1 MKTSTALALL
11 LFVFLAGGCTGVARD
26 GTPVAVY
33 DFGQTVSSA
42 EDAGTVGTDGWI
54 GRLALDVRAAPWLDT
69 PGIGYR
75 LAYGDPRRRGQYS
88 GSRWAASP
96 ARLLA
101 QQLRRRIGFASADG
115 VAVDCVLRVELQEF
129 SQVFTAPQVSH
140 GVAQGQASLIDGRR
154 RLLASRAFDVERL
167 AHRSDA
173 AGGVQALVEAS
184 EELGRQLAT
193 WLDRLERE
201 DSSKI
206 AGCGSGIRDQGS
218 GIRDQ
223 GSEAR

>member
-1 MKTSTALALL
+1 MSANRRTGAALA
-11 LFVFLAGGCTGVARD
+11 LFVFLASGCTGVARD
-26 GTPVAVY
+26 EIPVAVY
-33 DFGQTVSSA
+33 DFGQTASPV
-42 EDAGTVGTDGWI
+42 EDAGAVGAGGWI
-54 GRLALDVRAAPWLDT
+54 GRLALDVRVAPWLDT
-69 PGIGYR
+69 QGIDYR
-75 LAYGDPRRRGQYS
+75 LAYGDPRRRGQYT

-115 VAVDCVLRVELQEF
+115 IAADCVLRVELQEF
-129 SQVFTAPQVSH
+129 SQVFTAPQVSF

-154 RLLASRAFDVERL
+154 RLLASRAFDVERP

-184 EELGRQLAT
+184 EELGRQLAI

-201 DSSKI
+201 DGSKI

-218 GIRDQ
+218 G
-223 GSEAR
+223 AR